1 MPMIAAA
8 ALLALA
14 APSPAPPEAAP
25 VRARAVATI
34 RIIQAVEVR
43 DGHTAEPH
51 QRRAALSPEGAPLT
65 LIEFE

>member
-1 MPMIAAA
+1 MPMIAA

-14 APSPAPPEAAP
+14 APSPAPPRAVPA
-25 VRARAVATI
+25 RARAVATI

-43 DGHTAEPH
+43 DGRTAEPH
-51 QRRAALSPEGAPLT
+51 QRREGLSPEGTPLT